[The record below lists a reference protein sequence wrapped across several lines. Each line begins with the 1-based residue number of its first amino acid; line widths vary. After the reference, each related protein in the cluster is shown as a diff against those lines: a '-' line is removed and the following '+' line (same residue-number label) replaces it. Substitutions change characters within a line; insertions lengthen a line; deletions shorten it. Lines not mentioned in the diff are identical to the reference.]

1 MPVQQRRLVGRICGS
16 FWYLEASSTHWY
28 MKVPDGQVVSTG
40 QNMQLFTLY
49 ALARLELSTMV
60 TSSRL

>member
-1 MPVQQRRLVGRICGS
+1 MLVQRRRGVGRSGGS

-28 MKVPDGQVVSTG
+28 MNVPDSQVVSTG
-40 QNMQLFTLY
+40 QNMYLFTLY